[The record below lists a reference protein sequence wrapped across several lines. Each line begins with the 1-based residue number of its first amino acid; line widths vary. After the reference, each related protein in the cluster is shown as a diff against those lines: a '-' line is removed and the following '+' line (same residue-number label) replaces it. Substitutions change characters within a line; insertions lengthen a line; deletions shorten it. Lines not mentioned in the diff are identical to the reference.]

1 MAQWA
6 PFRWRKLFFY
16 LLLLACFFSGPALA
30 DPSISLEISGEGV
43 TNPLTFTREE
53 LEAMEQYQQLYST
66 INTWP
71 TKRWYMA
78 RGVKLRELL
87 ALAGIKEEA
96 TLLKFIGK
104 DNYEVTLTVKELLE
118 DKRYY
123 FPGLKENHPT
133 DGSIPGSPEGAV
145 EVEPIIALVG
155 AEDSVDPAE
164 MDERH
169 GLMLVV
175 GQRAVTEQT
184 WPLFIKQIQKIQVL
198 TAEPEKWDPPKTYVP
213 DGSTVPLGFKLEL
226 TNKDNDL
233 DKIYYTTDGSTP
245 TVDSPMF
252 NWSARRWWDQREEG
266 DSVNLPIEI
275 IAEMLKAGQKEVV
288 FKARTIGP
296 GKLDSDVITFTFKVD
311 PEAQDPTKLP
321 AVPPSGISLD
331 RSSLQ
336 LPIGGSF
343 RLEASV
349 EPFNALDKRVAWHSS
364 DTRVATVDTGGLV
377 TVVGEGTAVIT
388 AETADGRFRAL
399 CVVNGP
405 AQLEKEEEVRRGEEE
420 EQVPGAGAED
430 EREEAPSRAPASPSS
445 GEDEQSV
452 PAKTQEE
459 IPESRKQYLRE
470 KTGTDG
476 HEPELEEV
484 SPQQAF
490 EVSLESYSALTL
502 PARKKN
508 AHPQAAVLLLLFF
521 LSGAGRRYLEYAKEL
536 KNS

>member
-1 MAQWA
+1 M
-6 PFRWRKLFFY
+6 
-16 LLLLACFFSGPALA
+16 LLACFPVRP

-133 DGSIPGSPEGAV
+133 DEYSRLPRVRWKWSRLLPWWVPRTAGSGGNGRKTRLDA
-145 EVEPIIALVG
+145 G
-155 AEDSVDPAE
+155 
-164 MDERH
+164 
-169 GLMLVV
+169 G
-175 GQRAVTEQT
+175 GTKGVTEQT

-252 NWSARRWWDQREEG
+252 NWSARRWWEQREEG